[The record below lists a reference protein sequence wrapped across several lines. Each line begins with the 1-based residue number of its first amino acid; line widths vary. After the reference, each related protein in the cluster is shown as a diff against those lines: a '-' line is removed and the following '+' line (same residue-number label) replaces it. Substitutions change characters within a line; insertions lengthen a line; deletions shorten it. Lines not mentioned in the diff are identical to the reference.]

1 VKEEILKTPFGLFK
15 LLSEKNEILSL
26 EFVWD
31 KKLKETN
38 PQTSF
43 AKDVKKQLIEYFS
56 GKRKKFDLKVSVNGT
71 HFQKKVWDVVSKI
84 PFGKTLTYKDVAE
97 KLGNKNL
104 SRAVGLAL
112 KSNRAV
118 IVIPCHRVVA
128 KNGIG
133 GFSGKIHQETKRK
146 LLNIEGVDV

>member
-112 KSNRAV
+112 KSNKVV
-118 IVIPCHRVVA
+118 IIIPCHRVIA

-133 GFSGKIHQETKRK
+133 GFSGKSHQNIKKK
-146 LLNIEGVDV
+146 LLNLEGVII